1 MPKLDGIHLEEEN
14 ILESRPIKSNY
25 PKKNKYQKKMDMYID
40 LYEFLKESK
49 NEMYIPLFDVSRFTS
64 HSVKCLVKD

>member
-1 MPKLDGIHLEEEN
+1 MPKQDGIHLEEEN
-14 ILESRPIKSNY
+14 IVETRPKKPKH

-49 NEMYIPLFDVSRFTS
+49 NEMYLPLFDVSRFTS
-64 HSVKCLVKD
+64 YSVKCLVKD